1 MNNFTIFKWFF
12 RLLKTKEGRMVLFI
26 PFIILVALSGYTI
39 YQTELNSKP
48 ERVEMQDGSGDILL
62 TKRSELMALKL
73 PNEVGEIKD
82 IIGDDMKVTSYNV
95 YFDRDNNIKSA
106 FVTIKADE
114 SGAQDIISSY
124 KDKYNLEEGLFG
136 YGGNVEGYDME
147 LHYDKYNQR
156 LDIDLKKNS

>member
-1 MNNFTIFKWFF
+1 
-12 RLLKTKEGRMVLFI
+12 MVLFI

-62 TKRSELMALKL
+62 TKRSELMAFKL

-106 FVTIKADE
+106 FVTIKADD
-114 SGAQDIISSY
+114 SGAQ
-124 KDKYNLEEGLFG
+124 DKYNLEEGLFG